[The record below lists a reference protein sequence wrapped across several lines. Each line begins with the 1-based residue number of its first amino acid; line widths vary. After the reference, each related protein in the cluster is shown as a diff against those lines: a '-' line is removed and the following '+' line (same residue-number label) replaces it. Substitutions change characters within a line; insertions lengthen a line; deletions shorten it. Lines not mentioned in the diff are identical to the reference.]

1 MIGLQA
7 EMEQRIAA
15 RHTLERV
22 SMMQKRDV
30 GYLIKNISDK
40 LKVKADAELKQYN
53 LTLTQSRVF
62 AYLGRR
68 GGQSTQKEIEVFLEV
83 SHPTVVGIVSRMEQ
97 NGYVTSWPSEDGRNK
112 NVKLT
117 SQAEAIGTEM
127 EQRILAKEQALLA
140 PLSLEDQERLRE
152 MLLAIWKNLDGI
164 EAER

>member
-1 MIGLQA
+1 
-7 EMEQRIAA
+7 
-15 RHTLERV
+15 
-22 SMMQKRDV
+22 MMQKRDV

-68 GGQSTQKEIEVFLEV
+68 GGQATQKEIEVFLEV

-152 MLLAIWKNLDGI
+152 MLLAISKNLDGI